1 MRPLGRI
8 SSLLQPVS
16 SHVSSLSRCPN
27 DSSTFIKFLQLD
39 MYKPFKF
46 GALGR
51 ISSLLQPLRSHLSS
65 LSRCPNDSSTFIK
78 FLQPDTYKSFKF
90 GAHNKEGNFVTN
102 LHPLRFIFF
111 KFPNVRSYRKEKKKF
126 KEIKIHHFKK
136 KKNSKFIY
144 TNTHTCFNSF
154 SNIIRLFGIFS
165 TARL

>member
-1 MRPLGRI
+1 MRLLGRI
-8 SSLLQPVS
+8 SSLLQPTRF
-16 SHVSSLSRCPN
+16 HVSSLSRCPN
-27 DSSTFIKFLQLD
+27 DSST
-39 MYKPFKF
+39 
-46 GALGR
+46 
-51 ISSLLQPLRSHLSS
+51 S
-65 LSRCPNDSSTFIK
+65 IK
-78 FLQPDTYKSFKF
+78 FLQPDTSKYSKF

-111 KFPNVRSYRKEKKKF
+111 KFPNVRSYRKKIYIYIYIQILRITI

-136 KKNSKFIY
+136 KKKSKFIY